1 MAHAHTLIRDAVA
14 TALTGLATTGAR
26 VFANRLYPLADA
38 DLPGL
43 RIYTDQDA
51 VEADTIHT
59 PHVQSHALAVQV
71 ECCAKANASLD
82 DTCDQ
87 MALEVEEALAAG
99 LTVGGIWLQPVLT
112 ASGYQD
118 EPGGTAVG
126 VKRLDFTLAY
136 TVMNNAPDTLI

>member
-14 TALTGLATTGAR
+14 TAITGLATTGAR

-43 RIYTDQDA
+43 RVFVDQDQ

-71 ECCAKANASLD
+71 ECCAKANTSLD

-87 MALEVEEALAAG
+87 MALEVEEALAPG
-99 LTVGGIWLQPVLT
+99 ITVGGIVLYPVLT
-112 ASGYQD
+112 SMGYQD

-126 VKRLDFTLAY
+126 VKRLDFVVAY
-136 TVMNNAPDTLI
+136 ACMNNAPDTII